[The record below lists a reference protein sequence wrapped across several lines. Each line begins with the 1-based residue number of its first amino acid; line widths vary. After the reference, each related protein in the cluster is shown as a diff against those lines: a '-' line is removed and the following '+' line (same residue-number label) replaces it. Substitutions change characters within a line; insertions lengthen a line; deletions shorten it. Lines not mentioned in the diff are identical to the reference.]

1 MAELPV
7 LLVASLKPETRK
19 QAEQNLNSISQQPGF
34 LAALLQLVLNG
45 SQEGPARLAASI
57 YLKNIAKTRWDEV
70 SFGCAQSSL
79 SSTRVGSESS
89 HGTRQGS
96 TTESASARHACFVQP
111 NR

>member
-19 QAEQNLNSISQQPGF
+19 QAEQNLNSISLQPGF

-45 SQEGPARLAASI
+45 SQERPARLAASI

-70 SFGCAQSSL
+70 SSGSVHKYCSFL
-79 SSTRVGSESS
+79 SSHRK
-89 HGTRQGS
+89 
-96 TTESASARHACFVQP
+96 
-111 NR
+111 